1 MAHAA
6 GAGPGVRRGTDLA
19 LIFQELLTA
28 VVRLKSNRQAV
39 NDAASFRQHI
49 REALK
54 TAAHEARDVAA
65 YSSEDVK
72 MAMFAVVGFL
82 DETILNARNPIFAD
96 WPRKPLQEELFGTHL
111 AGEQF
116 FQNLDTLLGRNDSP
130 DTADTL
136 EVHQLCLL
144 LGFRG
149 RYSARSAGELQ
160 SLLGMVAQKMQRIRG
175 GSSPLSP
182 WWQLPQPANRGAK
195 DPWTK
200 RLVIACAVCLALAV
214 LLFAGFKLSLSSGV
228 TDVANISGS
237 GRS

>member
-1 MAHAA
+1 M
-6 GAGPGVRRGTDLA
+6 AGPGIRRGTDLA

-39 NDAASFRQHI
+39 SDAASFRQHI

-65 YSSEDVK
+65 YSSEDVR

-82 DETILNARNPIFAD
+82 DETILNAHHPAFAE
-96 WPRKPLQEELFGTHL
+96 WPRKPLQEEMFGTHL

-116 FQNLDTLLGRNDSP
+116 FQNVDQLLARDDSP

-160 SLLGMVAQKMQRIRG
+160 SLLGSVAQKLQRIRG
-175 GSSPLSP
+175 GAGPLSP
-182 WWQLPQPANRGAK
+182 WWRLPAEAMPTSR

-200 RLVIACAVCLALAV
+200 RLAIGCAVCLALAV
-214 LLFAGFKLSLSSGV
+214 LLFAGFKLTLSSGV
-228 TDVANISGS
+228 TDVASVSGS
-237 GRS
+237 GRN

>member
-1 MAHAA
+1 M
-6 GAGPGVRRGTDLA
+6 AGPGIRRGTDLA

-39 NDAASFRQHI
+39 SDAASFRQHI

-65 YSSEDVK
+65 YSSEDVR

-82 DETILNARNPIFAD
+82 DETILNARHPAFAE
-96 WPRKPLQEELFGTHL
+96 WPRKPLQEEMFGTHL

-116 FQNLDTLLGRNDSP
+116 FQNLDQLLARDDSP

-160 SLLGMVAQKMQRIRG
+160 SLLGSVAQKIQRIRG
-175 GSSPLSP
+175 GSGPLSP
-182 WWQLPQPANRGAK
+182 WWRLPSEAMPTSK

-200 RLVIACAVCLALAV
+200 RLAIACVVCLALVV
-214 LLFAGFKLSLSSGV
+214 LLFAGFKLTLSSGV
-228 TDVANISGS
+228 TDVAGVSGT
-237 GRS
+237 GRN